1 MFCHLKC
8 LNLLKISHN
17 IPNSHTYGLVFSN
30 PPPPPPPL
38 GKPITKAQ
46 CPMDQG
52 VWDCSAHLSQDALC
66 NWALVSTQPESAF
79 LSGHHEERGFAIQA
93 STTKFCGSRTP
104 RVPPP
109 PPPEHCTYNL
119 YCFTPIVLRSCS
131 EFVLE
136 SCFVFCFFCFTS
148 SVLRYSQ
155 RELLF

>member
-1 MFCHLKC
+1 MAWC
-8 LNLLKISHN
+8 S
-17 IPNSHTYGLVFSN
+17 PT

-109 PPPEHCTYNL
+109 PPLSIVRIIC
-119 YCFTPIVLRSCS
+119 IVLHLLYLGLVRSLFWS
-131 EFVLE
+131 LVLSFVSFVLRHLY
-136 SCFVFCFFCFTS
+136 SGTHRGNCFFRTIPD
-148 SVLRYSQ
+148 
-155 RELLF
+155 